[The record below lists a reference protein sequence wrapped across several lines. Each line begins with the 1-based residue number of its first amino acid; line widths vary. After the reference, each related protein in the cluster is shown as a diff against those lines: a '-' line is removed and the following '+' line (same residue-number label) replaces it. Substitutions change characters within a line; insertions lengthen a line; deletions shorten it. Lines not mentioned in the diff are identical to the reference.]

1 MNVIGLHGFA
11 GSGKGEV
18 AKILSEILPGRVK
31 LLGFADKVKIYA
43 AKQLGYRGSDSDL
56 IRFMDEFKER
66 GRVDSFAS
74 LNEVKRAMF
83 PTSSMGLTG
92 REYLQNVGN
101 EAREIFGEG
110 FWVDQVLPYGHF
122 GISDDIPAYEG
133 FDWLVIVDLRYT
145 NEAYRVQWYRGEVW
159 NIMRPGIVAG
169 RHISEF
175 GIPAYLIDKTVYND
189 GSLADL
195 RKQVESFV

>member
-110 FWVDQVLPYGHF
+110 FWVDQVLPY
-122 GISDDIPAYEG
+122 DIHPKELHG
-133 FDWLVIVDLRYT
+133 VDWLVIADLRYT